1 MGDSVHFV
9 KSIPPRAFS
18 ISKKYLA
25 GMLQIKSG
33 LALPFANVANCDGKI
48 IFAKEI

>member
-1 MGDSVHFV
+1 MVGIDKSVPLDRLCEV
-9 KSIPPRAFS
+9 
-18 ISKKYLA
+18 
-25 GMLQIKSG
+25 GTG